1 MNTRKY
7 TLLLVSIL
15 LIFFNSC
22 YKEGDLD
29 ALKNPI
35 QVEIDPIIG
44 APLINTEID
53 IESLLGLLGETQSYI
68 KFGEN
73 DEVIITYSD
82 SMQTLINTTS
92 LTKSSIIGDTIEGEL
107 NIDIFEKIGM
117 DSLQFSIG
125 QVFLS
130 LDCLS
135 KSHFGQIPL
144 LIRNLSFKM
153 QRSDGS
159 ISDIYNIDE
168 LDINN
173 IHQERTNILNK
184 LSLSDLV
191 NERPK
196 KFFYSLEIEI
206 DLSQVSTDIL
216 ETLPDEIDL
225 NFYFDLEVYLS
236 GSTPG
241 IFFQDTV
248 NFELGLDLDE
258 IKIDDSKFIL
268 EITNKLPFEI
278 NIGLNFTDANHS
290 PLCSF
295 FNSENGNFTIESA
308 QVDANGYVSKPK
320 VNIVE
325 IPFSSD
331 KVELYNKAKHIEMSV
346 YFYTANN
353 GTQVVTVRK
362 NDGLGLRLGA
372 IVHPVVSTNFDLGIN
387 F

>member
-135 KSHFGQIPL
+135 KSYFGQIPL

-153 QRSDGS
+153 S
-159 ISDIYNIDE
+159 
-168 LDINN
+168 
-173 IHQERTNILNK
+173 
-184 LSLSDLV
+184 
-191 NERPK
+191 
-196 KFFYSLEIEI
+196 
-206 DLSQVSTDIL
+206 
-216 ETLPDEIDL
+216 
-225 NFYFDLEVYLS
+225 NFAE
-236 GSTPG
+236 
-241 IFFQDTV
+241 
-248 NFELGLDLDE
+248 
-258 IKIDDSKFIL
+258 
-268 EITNKLPFEI
+268 
-278 NIGLNFTDANHS
+278 
-290 PLCSF
+290 
-295 FNSENGNFTIESA
+295 
-308 QVDANGYVSKPK
+308 
-320 VNIVE
+320 
-325 IPFSSD
+325 
-331 KVELYNKAKHIEMSV
+331 
-346 YFYTANN
+346 
-353 GTQVVTVRK
+353 
-362 NDGLGLRLGA
+362 
-372 IVHPVVSTNFDLGIN
+372 
-387 F
+387 

>member
-7 TLLLVSIL
+7 TLLLASIL

-53 IESLLGLLGETQSYI
+53 IESLLELLGETQSYI

-135 KSHFGQIPL
+135 KSLFGQIPL

-159 ISDIYNIDE
+159 ISEIYNIVE

-248 NFELGLDLDE
+248 NFDLGLNLDE
-258 IKIDDSKFIL
+258 IKIEDSKFIL

-278 NIGLNFTDANHS
+278 NIGLNFTDENHNK
-290 PLCSF
+290 LCSF

-325 IPFSSD
+325 VPFSSD
-331 KVELYNKAKHIEMSV
+331 KVELYNSAKHIEMSV

-353 GTQVVTVRK
+353 GTQIVTVRK

-372 IVHPVVSTNFDLGIN
+372 VVHPIVSTNLDLGLN